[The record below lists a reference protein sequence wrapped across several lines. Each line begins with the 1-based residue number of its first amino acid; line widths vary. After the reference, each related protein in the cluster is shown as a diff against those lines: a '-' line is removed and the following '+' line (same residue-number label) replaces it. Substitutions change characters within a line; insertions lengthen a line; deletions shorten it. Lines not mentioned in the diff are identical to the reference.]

1 MNKEEILMAH
11 RVPASKVGSTDGIGL
26 AAARESDRTFK
37 EQVCRPAQD
46 SLEKKINKI
55 ISEKTDIFRFE
66 FNELTLTD
74 EETQSKIDERY
85 LRMRVIV
92 PNEVRERLGKSSLP
106 DGDQPVILTGPQ
118 AAEQTAQASRNRLR
132 DQERSANQSDAAELP
147 RATQGEGKQQD

>member
-1 MNKEEILMAH
+1 M
-11 RVPASKVGSTDGIGL
+11 
-26 AAARESDRTFK
+26 
-37 EQVCRPAQD
+37 
-46 SLEKKINKI
+46 INKI